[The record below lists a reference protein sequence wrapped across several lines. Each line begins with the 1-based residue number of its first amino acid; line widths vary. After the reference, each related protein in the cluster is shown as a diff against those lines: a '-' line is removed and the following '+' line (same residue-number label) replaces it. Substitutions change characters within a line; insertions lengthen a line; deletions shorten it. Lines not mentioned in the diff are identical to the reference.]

1 MLLHDR
7 RATIVQMITSERMV
21 KVSDLIKTF
30 NVSIETIRRDLKY
43 LEDAGYIKRVYG
55 GAVIKSMYGLEPD
68 YSSREIKNY
77 SEKVAIGRKTVELVD
92 DGDTIVIDIGTT
104 TLEFARAL
112 KGKKKVT
119 VITNA
124 IQIAAALVVDD
135 NIRVI
140 MLGGNVRKGDL
151 STSGFLSE
159 NNISLFNVDK
169 IFLGIGGLTIEEG
182 ITDYH
187 IEESNLRRHILK
199 KTHMVIGLA
208 DFSKF
213 GVIAMNKVCDIE
225 KINFLVTDDKT
236 DKLMI
241 SKIRTLGIKVLIA
254 EV

>member
-1 MLLHDR
+1 
-7 RATIVQMITSERMV
+7 
-21 KVSDLIKTF
+21 
-30 NVSIETIRRDLKY
+30 
-43 LEDAGYIKRVYG
+43 
-55 GAVIKSMYGLEPD
+55 MYGLEPD

-77 SEKVAIGRKTVELVD
+77 NEKVAIGRKTVDLVD
-92 DGDTIVIDIGTT
+92 DGDTIAIDIGTT

-112 KGKKKVT
+112 KGNKKIT

-124 IQIAAALVVDD
+124 ILIAAALADDD

-159 NNISLFNVDK
+159 NDISLFNVDK
-169 IFLGIGGLTIEEG
+169 IFLGIGGITIDEG

-199 KTHMVIGLA
+199 KTHIVIGLA

-225 KINFLVTDDKT
+225 KINYIIADDKT

-241 SKIRTLGIKVLIA
+241 SKLRTLGIKVLIA
-254 EV
+254 GV

>member
-1 MLLHDR
+1 MLHDR

-225 KINFLVTDDKT
+225 KINFLITDDKT

>member
-1 MLLHDR
+1 MLHDR
-7 RATIVQMITSERMV
+7 RAKILQMISSDRMI
-21 KVSDLIKTF
+21 KVNDLIEAF

-43 LEDAGYIKRVYG
+43 LEDSGYIRRVYG
-55 GAVIKSMYGLEPD
+55 GAVVKSMYGLEPD

-77 SEKVAIGRKTVELVD
+77 IEKVAIGQKTVDLVD
-92 DGDTIVIDIGTT
+92 DGDTIAIDIGTT

-124 IQIAAALVVDD
+124 IQIAAALVDDD

-140 MLGGNVRKGDL
+140 MLGGNVRKGEL

-169 IFLGIGGLTIEEG
+169 IFLGIGGITIDEG

-187 IEESNLRRHILK
+187 IEESNLRRHILE
-199 KTHMVIGLA
+199 KTHIVIGLA

-213 GVIAMNKVCDIE
+213 GVIAMNKVCDIQ
-225 KINFLVTDDKT
+225 KINYLVTDDKT
-236 DKLMI
+236 DKLLT
-241 SKIRTLGIKVLIA
+241 SKLKALGIKVLTA

>member
-55 GAVIKSMYGLEPD
+55 GAVVKSMYGLEPD